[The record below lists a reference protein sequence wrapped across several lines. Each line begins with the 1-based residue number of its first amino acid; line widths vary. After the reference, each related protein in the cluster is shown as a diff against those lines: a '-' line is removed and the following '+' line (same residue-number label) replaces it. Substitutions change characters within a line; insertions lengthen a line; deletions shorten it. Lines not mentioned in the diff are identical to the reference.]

1 MFGIVLFLSRM
12 WLISFEAE
20 SEEES
25 SGDTGESDDAPD
37 TTTLIIPG
45 AQTLAPLAISE
56 NLSENDVTQGIIL
69 PDSLQGES
77 SADNFDELYKPETT
91 VATTVS
97 SSSYTLKSTTSSD
110 TLTPGTSPK
119 PSPRISPRV
128 VVNDQSCQTNG
139 LRTPSPRPSGK
150 SSFSGESLL
159 ESLSHIILPT
169 SPKSSKPIRIPS
181 PSSRSG
187 PTSPTFNLPSSP
199 LHGRT
204 SPLLRHSPR
213 SPSLSPKHPRRTPSP
228 MSPSMS
234 SPNIMTPHKI
244 MQPCKLRKICTVQ
257 FFLTSILCTTIK
269 FEFIF
274 LLLFFFKRLLPLK
287 SYDIGYMKSCVF
299 FLKPWGRLV
308 LGT

>member
-1 MFGIVLFLSRM
+1 MMTLFKVAEFMLNVFQTVEAKRLCGKSRLQHFSTFRYNLSLTKTIKN
-12 WLISFEAE
+12 WIILFSAE

-37 TTTLIIPG
+37 TSALVIPG

-56 NLSENDVTQGIIL
+56 NLSENDVQGIIL
-69 PDSLQGES
+69 PDSLRGES
-77 SADNFDELYKPETT
+77 SADNFDELYKADTT

-97 SSSYTLKSTTSSD
+97 TSSYTLKSTTSSD

-119 PSPRISPRV
+119 PSPRVSPRV

-139 LRTPSPRPSGK
+139 MRSPSPRLGVKSG
-150 SSFSGESLL
+150 FSGESLL
-159 ESLSHIILPT
+159 ESLSQIISPT

-204 SPLLRHSPR
+204 SPLLRHTPR

-244 MQPCKLRKICTVQ
+244 KQPCKWRW
-257 FFLTSILCTTIK
+257 
-269 FEFIF
+269 
-274 LLLFFFKRLLPLK
+274 
-287 SYDIGYMKSCVF
+287 IGN
-299 FLKPWGRLV
+299 LV
-308 LGT
+308 LYK